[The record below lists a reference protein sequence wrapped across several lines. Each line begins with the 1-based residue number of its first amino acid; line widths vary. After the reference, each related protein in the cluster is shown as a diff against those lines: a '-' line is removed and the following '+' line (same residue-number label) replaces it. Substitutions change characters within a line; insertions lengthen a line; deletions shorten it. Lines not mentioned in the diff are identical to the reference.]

1 MHLLYANRLDLLSSS
16 VCLQASGLVT
26 ACSGCNMIVCIQIK
40 IVLCNYSLMQPNCA

>member
-26 ACSGCNMIVCIQIK
+26 ACSGCNMIVYIQIK
-40 IVLCNYSLMQPNCA
+40 ICNYSLMQPNCA